1 MKLTTT
7 PQEFTSH
14 SAQLIRASPG
24 STKITTTYHANVAGK
39 GSLTLKTYDP
49 VSGAIVKFST
59 DRVADVGRLVLGL
72 QRLARTQMGLPA
84 GDTAMGEAPE
94 AAEITE
100 TKLVVDIPSAAAS
113 AQQAKGKKKKGK
125 K

>member
-14 SAQLIRASPG
+14 SAQLIRASPS
-24 STKITTTYHANVAGK
+24 STKITTTYHANAAGK
-39 GSLTLKTYDP
+39 GSLTLKTWDP
-49 VSGAIVKFST
+49 VSGAVVKFST

-72 QRLARTQMGLPA
+72 QRLARTQMGLPE
-84 GDTAMGEAPE
+84 GDTAMREAPE
-94 AAEITE
+94 AAESTD
-100 TKLVVDIPSAAAS
+100 TKMVVDTLPPAS
-113 AQQAKGKKKKGK
+113 AQQTKGKKKGK